1 MCGVD
6 IVPILTSTVVE
17 CYRAG
22 LKGSAFTYA
31 VTLMRPE
38 YRPKLDSKYAKKIEL
53 IVRYENFTFGP
64 TTHCCNTFA
73 GNKTRKR
80 LKRICRLV
88 HIVLT
93 LCQPQDLTVQNARTL
108 YPTV

>member
-1 MCGVD
+1 MCGID

-38 YRPKLDSKYAKKIEL
+38 YRPKLDPKYAKKIEL
-53 IVRYENFTFGP
+53 IVRYKKLIFQSMR
-64 TTHCCNTFA
+64 NT
-73 GNKTRKR
+73 
-80 LKRICRLV
+80 LL
-88 HIVLT
+88 
-93 LCQPQDLTVQNARTL
+93 
-108 YPTV
+108 